1 MPDTGFDHLVIVALA
16 ALLAPLTVAAVPV
29 LRVPA
34 VVVEVVVGVASVLV
48 SPAAAL
54 ALLRE
59 PAARSVPPAR
69 PPTRHVPA

>member
-1 MPDTGFDHLVIVALA
+1 MPDTGFDHLVNVALA
-16 ALLAPLTVAAVPV
+16 ALPAPLTVAAVPV

-34 VVVEVVVGVASVLV
+34 VVVVVVGVACVLV

-59 PAARSVPPAR
+59 PAARSAPPAR
-69 PPTRHVPA
+69 PPTRHLLA

>member
-1 MPDTGFDHLVIVALA
+1 MPDTGFDHLVNVALA
-16 ALLAPLTVAAVPV
+16 ALPAPLTVAAVPV

-34 VVVEVVVGVASVLV
+34 VVVEIVAGVACVLV

-59 PAARSVPPAR
+59 PAARSAPPAR
-69 PPTRHVPA
+69 PPTRHLLA